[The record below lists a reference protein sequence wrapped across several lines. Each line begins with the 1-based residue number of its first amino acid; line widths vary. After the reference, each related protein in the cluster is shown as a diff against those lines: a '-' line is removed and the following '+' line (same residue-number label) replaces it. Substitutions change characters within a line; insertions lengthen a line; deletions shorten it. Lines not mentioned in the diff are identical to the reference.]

1 MVANT
6 ASMIAEFNLSNLTL
20 LKSLGYQVQV
30 ACNFEQRNTCSA
42 QKIERLKRQ
51 LQEMDIPFHQIDFPR
66 SVNPLALIRA
76 GGQLRKL
83 LQAHAFDVIHTHTPL
98 ASALVRM
105 EADGHSKIIY
115 TAHGLHF
122 FKGAPLHY
130 WLSYYPIERWLAKK
144 TDVLITI
151 NQEDF
156 HRAKAHLK
164 AKRVVYIPGIGV
176 DVDAFSAHTIDKT
189 AKRKE
194 LGLEDDDTVFLS
206 VGELSKRKNHQVMI
220 RALGQLNRPNLHY
233 LIAGQGHEEQRLL
246 QLAHTLGVHL
256 HLLGYR
262 EDVKDLYAIAD
273 VFCLPS
279 KREGLGIAGIEAMAM
294 GRPLLTSHVGGIQDY
309 AIHGVTGY
317 VCEKNCPRVYAQGI
331 EALLNLEK
339 RQSYSLEQAAQ
350 VAKFDIRHAHGRMV
364 EIYGQI

>member
-1 MVANT
+1 
-6 ASMIAEFNLSNLTL
+6 MIAEFNLPNLTL

-30 ACNFEQRNTCSA
+30 ACNFEQGNTCSG
-42 QKIERLKRQ
+42 QKIERLKRR
-51 LQEMDIPFHQIDFPR
+51 LKEMDIPFHQIDFPR
-66 SVNPLALIRA
+66 SVNPLALIRS

-83 LQAHAFDVIHTHTPL
+83 LQAYAFDVIHTHTPL

-105 EADGHSKIIY
+105 EAGGHSKVIY

-130 WLSYYPIERWLAKK
+130 WLLYYPIERWLAKK

-164 AKRVVYIPGIGV
+164 AKRVVYISGIGV
-176 DVDAFSAHTIDKT
+176 DVEAFFTHTIDKA

-194 LGLEDDDTVFLS
+194 LGLEEDDTVFLS

-233 LIAGQGHEEQRLL
+233 LIAGQGQEEQRLL
-246 QLAHTLGVHL
+246 HLARNLGVNL

-262 EDVKDLYAIAD
+262 EDVKDLYALAD

-294 GRPLLTSHVGGIQDY
+294 GLPLLTSHVGGIQDY

-331 EALLNLEK
+331 EVLLNLEK
-339 RQSYSLEQAAQ
+339 RQSFSLEQPAQ
-350 VAKFDIRHAHGRMV
+350 VAKFDIRHAHSCMV